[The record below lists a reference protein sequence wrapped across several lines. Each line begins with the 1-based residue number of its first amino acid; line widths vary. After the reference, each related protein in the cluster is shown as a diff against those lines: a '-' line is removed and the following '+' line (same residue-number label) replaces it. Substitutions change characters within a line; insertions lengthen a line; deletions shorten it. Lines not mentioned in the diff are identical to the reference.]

1 MSKKI
6 YRVVLTGGP
15 ASGKNDAHKPHPQG
29 IQAGRRLAR
38 HNHSRNGDG
47 AHIGLRHK
55 SLRRLHV
62 HAQVPGLRHR
72 RSDT

>member
-15 ASGKNDAHKPHPQG
+15 ASGKTTLISRILKEFKQDDGWRVITIPETATELISGFG
-29 IQAGRRLAR
+29 INPFGV
-38 HNHSRNGDG
+38 
-47 AHIGLRHK
+47 
-55 SLRRLHV
+55 HV

-72 RSDT
+72 RPDT